1 MPDSV
6 SDNMDGEIYDDV
18 RHWLTG
24 STGKSLRDKWHWRG
38 QCGAVASGSVTS
50 RLFEFGAI
58 RKCG

>member
-1 MPDSV
+1 
-6 SDNMDGEIYDDV
+6 MDGEIYDDV

-24 STGKSLRDKWHWRG
+24 SAGKSLRDKWHWRG